1 MAAENTPGTAE
12 YIDATTAAALIPII
26 WSREAI
32 IAREQSLNFA
42 PRVNRR
48 FEAELAFGSSV
59 HVPSVSNF
67 AAQSKNTSSNTAVS
81 WQTVTE
87 TNTDLTVD
95 QWKYC
100 AMALESFTK
109 KQAMQDL
116 MARYA
121 PKQGYALA
129 LVVDDALATLVL
141 SITNSVGT
149 LAQDLTYE
157 DALRA
162 IQYLN
167 DANVPFE
174 DRTWFVSPAT
184 ETGWSKLDQFISD
197 DYKSLNDGYTP
208 GQKNNYLGTFRRIP
222 AFMST
227 NVDGSNAAGHSNT
240 LLQKEALALAIQME
254 PVTHNWF
261 DVNYLADKFIVEEI
275 YGSAIM
281 RNDHG
286 VLCLGS

>member
-1 MAAENTPGTAE
+1 MATGTTE
-12 YIDATTAAALIPII
+12 YVDVTTAAVFIPII

-32 IAREQSLNFA
+32 IAREQALNFA
-42 PRVNRR
+42 PRVNRV
-48 FEAELAFGSSV
+48 FEKELSFGSAI
-59 HVPSVSNF
+59 HVPSVGNLT
-67 AAQSKNTSSNTAVS
+67 AQTKNTSSNTAVS
-81 WQTVTE
+81 WETITE

-95 QWKYC
+95 QWKYSGV
-100 AMALESFTK
+100 ALESFTK
-109 KQAMQDL
+109 KQSMQDL

-141 SITNSVGT
+141 SITATVGT

-162 IQYLN
+162 VQYLN
-167 DANVPFE
+167 DANAPQA
-174 DRTWFVSPAT
+174 DRSWLISPASL
-184 ETGWSKLDQFISD
+184 TGFMKLDQFVNGD
-197 DYKSLNDGYTP
+197 DYGTLNKDVNQGTADAYIGKWMKTP
-208 GQKNNYLGTFRRIP
+208 I
-222 AFMST
+222 FMST
-227 NVDGSNAAGHSNT
+227 NVDGSNAAGHSNA
-240 LLQKEALALAIQME
+240 LIQRECLALAIQME

-286 VLCLGS
+286 VLAVGS